1 MTNKEYKKRKA
12 ERQAQNRKMEEAKQ
26 TRMNFTRLISIIVV
40 VALVAVVGGLFGTGV
55 IHVSLGGSSFSPP
68 SSTPFGGY
76 EQISASSY
84 ATGNNVTIYYFSWY
98 GCPYGATDSW
108 SFYEAV
114 SQYLGVNISSYVSPH
129 YSYSNDVDPNT
140 PGLIFTSFHIKNL
153 YFDPIY
159 VYNQTMTGTV
169 NNVSIAQSDLVQE
182 GLSEI
187 NSSVPSAISALEYKY
202 LAVIPISGSNV
213 PSFYGFSLH
222 HVNTNIIVAGAKGAW
237 LFNGP
242 IYSPSIL
249 SGLSPQYVLND
260 LSNINIGGVSAVLHA
275 INSVA

>member
-12 ERQAQNRKMEEAKQ
+12 QRQAQNKELEKVRQ
-26 TRMNFTRLISIIVV
+26 SRQNFTKIISVVVV
-40 VALVAVVGGLFGTGV
+40 VAVIAVFGGLLGAGV

-76 EQISASSY
+76 EQISSSSY
-84 ATGNNVTIYYFSWY
+84 ASGDNLTIYYFSWY

-114 SQYLGVNISSYVSPH
+114 SQYLGTNISSYVTPH
-129 YSYSNDVDPNT
+129 YSSSTDTDPNT
-140 PGLIFTSFHIKNL
+140 PGLLFTSFHIKNI

-169 NNVSIAQSDLVQE
+169 NNVPIASSDLVQE

-202 LAVIPISGSNV
+202 LAVLPISGTNT
-213 PSFYGFSLH
+213 PSFYSFSLH

-242 IYSPSIL
+242 IYNPSIL
-249 SGLSPQYVLND
+249 AGLSPQYVLNN
-260 LSNINIGGVSAVLHA
+260 LNNINIGGVSAVLHA
-275 INSVA
+275 LKSVS